1 MTAFA
6 GSARFLGSE
15 KEVICPICNKHKAKR
30 LCPAKAETICP
41 TCCGRERE
49 VTIDC
54 PSECTYLIASR
65 EFGGDRKEIDW
76 SKMPFPEE
84 RPSQALIGS
93 HQSFILDLFF
103 AIGRFATENP
113 ELVDS
118 DAQGS
123 LQALAEAYR
132 TLSSGI
138 YFEKPPDYRIQRE
151 LYGRLKEAIN
161 VFKKEEMR
169 RGAIFSIRDSEVRD
183 CLVFLAQ
190 TSVIRT
196 NGRPKGRAFLDFIR
210 GQFDLK
216 QFSKSSSSAI
226 VLP

>member
-1 MTAFA
+1 
-6 GSARFLGSE
+6 
-15 KEVICPICNKHKAKR
+15 VICPICNKHKAKR
-30 LCPAKAETICP
+30 LCPAKAETICT

-54 PSECTYLIASR
+54 PSDCVHLMASR
-65 EFGGDRKEIDW
+65 QFGEDKKEINW
-76 SKMPFPEE
+76 SEVPFPEE
-84 RPSQALIGS
+84 RPSQTLIGS

-113 ELVDS
+113 ALVDS

-123 LQALAEAYR
+123 LQALAETYR
-132 TLSSGI
+132 TLASGI
-138 YFEKPPDYRIQRE
+138 YFERAPQYRIQRE
-151 LYGRLKEAIN
+151 LYDRMKGAIAE
-161 VFKKEEMR
+161 FKKEET
-169 RGAIFSIRDSEVRD
+169 RDGVISRTRDFELRD

-190 TSVIRT
+190 TSVIRS